1 MGRGDRKAGLLM
13 GAGRVSREKFRNK
26 EELPREFFMRT
37 ATVKQTKERLNTS
50 ELGTWGRVAGK

>member
-1 MGRGDRKAGLLM
+1 M

>member
-13 GAGRVSREKFRNK
+13 GAGRVSREVRNK
-26 EELPREFFMRT
+26 EELPREFSMRT

-50 ELGTWGRVAGK
+50 KLGTWGRVAGK